1 MAQAKKVAKL
11 GLKRKE
17 GYLYF
22 VDRAGDVS
30 MVAMN
35 RGGKRKAKSSKKKKG
50 KKRR

>member
-1 MAQAKKVAKL
+1 MAKVVKVAKV
-11 GLKRKE
+11 GVKKRD

-22 VDRAGDVS
+22 VDKDGDVS

-35 RGGKRKAKSSKKKKG
+35 RGGKRKSG